1 MLEIAKALVAIFRQE
16 AGRREELGV
25 TEVSLERVGPVW
37 RESLLCSGVCWDPTH
52 VPHPLP

>member
-16 AGRREELGV
+16 AGRREVLGV